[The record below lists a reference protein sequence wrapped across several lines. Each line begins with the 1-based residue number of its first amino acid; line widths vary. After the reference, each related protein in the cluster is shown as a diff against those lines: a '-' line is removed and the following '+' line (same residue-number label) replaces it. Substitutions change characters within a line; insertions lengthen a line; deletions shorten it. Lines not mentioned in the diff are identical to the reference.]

1 MKRLYIV
8 RLIRKDN
15 APAEEYCCSLL
26 EDAITFLNAFQY
38 DTSGVY
44 DRIFMLFLE
53 RWVGFQKFDG
63 VNMNKVSFM

>member
-8 RLIRKDN
+8 RLISKDN

-44 DRIFMLFLE
+44 DRIEIVDYDTFRLPYAVLE
-53 RWVGFQKFDG
+53 F
-63 VNMNKVSFM
+63 